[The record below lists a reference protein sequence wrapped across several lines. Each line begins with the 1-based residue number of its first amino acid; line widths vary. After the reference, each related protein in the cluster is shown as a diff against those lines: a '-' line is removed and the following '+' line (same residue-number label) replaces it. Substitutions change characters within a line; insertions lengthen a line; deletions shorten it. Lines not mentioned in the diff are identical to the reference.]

1 MKIVFISDTHGRHQ
15 QIKLPKGDMLIHA
28 GDVTYK
34 GRKDEVQ
41 NFLKWFSLQPFQH
54 KIFIAGNHDFYLES
68 LKDEELPLLVPEN
81 VIYLKDS
88 GISINGI
95 NIWGSPYTPVF
106 YNWAFNRQRGAAIRK
121 HWELIPPATDLLVT
135 HGPAYGFLDL
145 IMNDQHAGC
154 QDLLRTI
161 LTIKPKVHV
170 FGHIHESYGN
180 ISRSGIQFIN
190 ASMVDELY
198 RITNPPIVINWKY

>member
-1 MKIVFISDTHGRHQ
+1 
-15 QIKLPKGDMLIHA
+15 MLIHA
-28 GDVTYK
+28 GDVSYK
-34 GRKDEVQ
+34 GRKEEVED
-41 NFLKWFSLQPFQH
+41 FLKWFSARPFEH
-54 KIFIAGNHDFYLES
+54 KIFIAGNHDFYFEKINAEIIAGLIPS
-68 LKDEELPLLVPEN
+68 N

-88 GISINGI
+88 GVSINGI

-145 IMNDQHAGC
+145 IMNEQHAGC

-161 LTIKPKVHV
+161 LTIKPKLHV

-180 ISRSGIQFIN
+180 IRRSGIQFIN

-198 RITNPPIVINWKY
+198 RITNSPLLVNWKY